1 MFRIKHENL
10 YKLFTYED
18 RYNVHKLLGVVCL
31 THFVVRFYNLFV
43 YGDMLFLD
51 SIVDYLLLFCHFLL
65 SISSLL
71 FAIPSNRVKSMIV
84 IWPEFRAHS
93 ILFATRSLACILCS
107 YAMYSIHHVRLACGI
122 IVLFTMVAAD
132 MATQQYNLNMDKT
145 TMRGMSWPN
154 FFPMNNHHY
163 QRIHNCFYSFSQI
176 GATLSMFTGNY
187 PDHPFMMLLPIQIA
201 PFLSTL
207 VKKNI
212 ISDFYWHLV
221 YTLTLILPYLYSPSP
236 VRIEWMVL
244 IAFLRFYLRMDKYIL
259 WSLVLFFEI
268 SRMKQDHSDK
278 KYLFYQ

>member
-1 MFRIKHENL
+1 MFRIKYENF
-10 YKLFTYED
+10 YKLFTHED
-18 RYNVHKLLGVVCL
+18 HFNLHKILGVICL

-51 SIVDYLLLFCHFLL
+51 SIVDYLLLFCHFML
-65 SISSLL
+65 SMSSLM

-93 ILFATRSLACILCS
+93 ILFASRSLACILCS
-107 YAMYSIHHVRLACGI
+107 YVMYSIHHVRLACGV
-122 IVLFTMVAAD
+122 IVLLTMVAAD
-132 MATQQYNLNMDKT
+132 MATEYYKVDKT
-145 TMRGMSWPN
+145 TMRGMSWPD
-154 FFPMNNHHY
+154 FFPMNNLYY
-163 QRIHNCFYSFSQI
+163 QKSHNFFYSFSQI

-207 VKKNI
+207 VKKGI

-221 YTLTLILPYLYSPSP
+221 YTTSLILPYFYSPSP
-236 VRIEWMVL
+236 VRIESMVL
-244 IAFLRFYLRMDKYIL
+244 IAFLRFYLRMDKYVL
-259 WSLVLFFEI
+259 WSLVLFFETTRI
-268 SRMKQDHSDK
+268 RHDHDK

>member
-1 MFRIKHENL
+1 MFQIKHENF
-10 YKLFTYED
+10 YKLFTHED
-18 RYNVHKLLGVVCL
+18 HFNIHKFLGVVSL

-43 YGDMLFLD
+43 YGDMLFQD

-107 YAMYSIHHVRLACGI
+107 YTMDSIHHVRLACGL
-122 IVLFTMVAAD
+122 IVLLTMVGAD
-132 MATQQYNLNMDKT
+132 MTTSYYNRNMDKT

-154 FFPMNNHHY
+154 FFPMNNPYY
-163 QRIHNCFYSFSQI
+163 QKAHNFFYSFSQI

-221 YTLTLILPYLYSPSP
+221 YTTTLILPYLYPSSP
-236 VRIEWMVL
+236 VRIHWIMM

-268 SRMKQDHSDK
+268 SRINHNHYDK

>member
-1 MFRIKHENL
+1 MFRIKHENF
-10 YKLFTYED
+10 YKLFTHED
-18 RYNVHKLLGVVCL
+18 HFNIHKFLGVVSL

-43 YGDMLFLD
+43 YGDMLFQD

-107 YAMYSIHHVRLACGI
+107 YTMYSIHHVRLACGL
-122 IVLFTMVAAD
+122 IVLLTMVGAD
-132 MATQQYNLNMDKT
+132 MTTSYYNRNMDKT

-154 FFPMNNHHY
+154 FFPMNNPYY
-163 QRIHNCFYSFSQI
+163 QKAHNFFYSFSQI

-221 YTLTLILPYLYSPSP
+221 YTTTLILPYLYPSSP
-236 VRIEWMVL
+236 VRIHWIMM

-268 SRMKQDHSDK
+268 SRINHNHYDK

>member
-1 MFRIKHENL
+1 MFRIKHENF
-10 YKLFTYED
+10 YKLFTHED
-18 RYNVHKLLGVVCL
+18 HFNIHKFLGVVSL

-43 YGDMLFLD
+43 YGDMLFQD

-107 YAMYSIHHVRLACGI
+107 YTMDSIHHVRLACGL
-122 IVLFTMVAAD
+122 IVLLTMVGAD
-132 MATQQYNLNMDKT
+132 MTTSYYNRNMDKT

-154 FFPMNNHHY
+154 FFPMNNPYY
-163 QRIHNCFYSFSQI
+163 QKAHNFFYSFSQI

-221 YTLTLILPYLYSPSP
+221 YTTTLILPYLYPSSP
-236 VRIEWMVL
+236 VRIHWIMM

-268 SRMKQDHSDK
+268 SRINHNHYDK